1 MGCLLFLSTQN
12 KMKIDKNISIQE
24 KFNLNTNIRYLWP
37 PRKNN
42 LSFKHY
48 KEYFKCECGIYKCK
62 GSLIYNYLPPHHDYK
77 NINP

>member
-48 KEYFKCECGIYKCK
+48 KEYFKCECGIYKC
-62 GSLIYNYLPPHHDYK
+62 YLK
-77 NINP
+77 RKEV